1 MTTILRPAV
10 LLVRFWPQLAACYL
24 LGYLGRRGAIEF
36 AAWAGH
42 DNDVW
47 ASLIMPLAGIARLG
61 SYVAMFFVLRPG
73 IPELAALPRRS
84 SRQVDLF
91 ATVIVPFFAIYLAWQ
106 MFREDWLVF
115 EARSLDYVIGE
126 AMTTPG
132 SSELHPDAL
141 PVGATTWIVIAVA
154 LLARYALTWFKDTLP
169 SWFLG
174 VRIYLDALWVFLVLT
189 LSVNQGLTF
198 LLNPAGWLADR
209 RVVVWFNDI
218 REAAFSHFAVAEAAW
233 DAVLWALRTVLGGAA
248 VPLVWLAVAGIVY
261 GVSTTADWRTTARNV
276 VGRHADVL
284 LDRTADRQAQL
295 RARWRKVPGKL
306 RKDVVG
312 YGESQ
317 LGKFKPIVDSARIL
331 LHGGFVALSLYVLA
345 YLGLAWLDMSGSF
358 YRPQLGSGY
367 LYRGMAWLL
376 GPHPFLFWNAISDV
390 LALISHLI
398 VEPLRICLI
407 ASTLGFCVLRVP
419 RAPAEQESL
428 RSTS

>member
-1 MTTILRPAV
+1 MTTILRPVV
-10 LLVRFWPQLAACYL
+10 LFVRFWPQLAACYL
-24 LGYLGRRGAIEF
+24 LGYLGRRGAIEL

-47 ASLIMPLAGIARLG
+47 ASLVMPLAGIARLG

-73 IPELAALPRRS
+73 IPALAALPRRS

-106 MFREDWLVF
+106 MFREDWLAF
-115 EARSLDYVIGE
+115 EARSLDYTIGA
-126 AMTTPG
+126 AMTNPG
-132 SSELHPDAL
+132 TSELRPDSL
-141 PVGATTWIVIAVA
+141 PVGATTWIVIGVA
-154 LLARYALTWFKDTLP
+154 LLARYSLTWFKDKLP
-169 SWFLG
+169 GWFLG

-209 RVVVWFNDI
+209 RIVVWFNET
-218 REAAFSHFAVAEAAW
+218 RAAAFSHFAVVDAAW
-233 DAVLWALRTVLGGAA
+233 DAAMWVVRTVFGGAA

-261 GVSTTADWRTTARNV
+261 GVSTTADWRTTARSV
-276 VGRHADVL
+276 AGRRASVL
-284 LDRTADRQAQL
+284 LERNADRQARL
-295 RARWRKVPGKL
+295 RTRWRKVPGKL
-306 RKDVVG
+306 RKDVVA
-312 YGESQ
+312 YGDSQ

-331 LHGGFVALSLYVLA
+331 LHGGFLALSLYVLA

-376 GPHPFLFWNAISDV
+376 GPHPFLFWNAMSDV
-390 LALISHLI
+390 LALISHVI
-398 VEPLRICLI
+398 VEPLRIALI
-407 ASTLGFCVLRVP
+407 ASTLGFCVQRVP
-419 RAPAEQESL
+419 TAAAEPESPHP
-428 RSTS
+428 TS

>member
-1 MTTILRPAV
+1 MSTVLQPAALFLRY
-10 LLVRFWPQLAACYL
+10 WPQLAACYL
-24 LGYLGRRGAIEF
+24 IGYLGRLGAIEL

-73 IPELAALPRRS
+73 IPALAALPRRS

-106 MFREDWLVF
+106 MFREDWLAF

-126 AMTTPG
+126 AMMNPG
-132 SSELHPDAL
+132 ASELRPDSL
-141 PVGATTWIVIAVA
+141 PVGTATWIVVGVA
-154 LLARYALTWFKDTLP
+154 LLARYALTWFKDKLP
-169 SWFLG
+169 GWFLG

-209 RVVVWFNDI
+209 RVVVWFNET
-218 REAAFSHFAVAEAAW
+218 RSAAFSHFAFVEATW
-233 DAVLWALRTVLGGAA
+233 DAVMWALRTVFGGAA

-276 VGRHADVL
+276 AGRRADVL
-284 LDRTADRQAQL
+284 LERTADRQTRL
-295 RARWRKVPGKL
+295 RTRWRQVPGKL
-306 RKDVVG
+306 RKDVVE
-312 YGESQ
+312 YGESR
-317 LGKFKPIVDSARIL
+317 LGKFKPVVDSARIL
-331 LHGGFVALSLYVLA
+331 LHGGFLALSLYVLA

-367 LYRGMAWLL
+367 LYRGMAWVL
-376 GPHPFLFWNAISDV
+376 GPHPYLFWNPMSDV
-390 LALISHLI
+390 LALISHMI
-398 VEPLRICLI
+398 VEPLRIALI
-407 ASTLGFCVLRVP
+407 ASTLGFCVERVP
-419 RAPAEQESL
+419 TVAAERESA
-428 RSTS
+428 RPMS